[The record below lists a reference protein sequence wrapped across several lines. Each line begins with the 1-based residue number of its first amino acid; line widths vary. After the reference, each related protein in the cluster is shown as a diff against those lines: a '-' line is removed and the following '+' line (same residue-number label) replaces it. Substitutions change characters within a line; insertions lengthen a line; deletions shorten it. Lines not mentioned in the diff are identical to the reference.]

1 MKTKICIFKNEFN
14 ITEIIGRIKSKQ
26 FSLKNGHM
34 YFDNTV
40 VKIRYDLIA
49 QGITEKGEPLK
60 DEHIFDLYDNLL
72 DLEKEE
78 CI

>member
-49 QGITEKGEPLK
+49 QGITENGEPLK
-60 DEHIFDLYDNLL
+60 DEHIFDLYDKLL